1 MARRLMLAAIAALLL
16 AVPASSEAASPLAG
30 TSWTVKRVNG
40 RAMPAR
46 EHARLNFEARRF
58 GGFFACNHQGGRYR
72 TDGSRLRFSDLVST
86 AMGCER
92 DTPPPNFT
100 DAIRHARFYRLTGNR
115 LLLLGAR
122 GRTLARLARR

>member
-1 MARRLMLAAIAALLL
+1 MARRLITTVVAALVL
-16 AVPASSEAASPLAG
+16 APAASAEAASPLAG

-40 RAMPAR
+40 RAMPAG
-46 EHARLNFEARRF
+46 EHARLNFKTRRF
-58 GGFFACNHQGGRYR
+58 GGFFDCNYQGGRYR
-72 TDGSRLRFSDLVST
+72 IDGSRLRFSDFVST

-92 DTPPPNFT
+92 DTSPPSFT
-100 DAIRHARFYRLTGNR
+100 DAIRHARFYRLNGNR